1 MSRFARK
8 ERPPPGFEILEP
20 TLNALENELR
30 EKVNEQHEGK
40 RKNEALWPV
49 FQITWQRSRYVYDMH
64 YVYKAIKKDVL
75 DYCIRNKLVDGPLM
89 AKWKKPGYERLCSTY
104 VINSKNYKFGTVS
117 ICRVPKQ
124 YLSAGTVVED
134 VNTGC
139 RGCATGAG
147 GNKNIFGNKYG
158 QYLAAIQASS
168 TSFLQKKEARKARE
182 QLFDVDEEEEEEEEE
197 EGVGGRRGTEKR
209 GGSGKGGGSGGGG
222 GGGGAESDSEDE
234 DKGAGVWADNEAE
247 AMLGPGDEAKS
258 SAEAEREARQS
269 MAKMGSSSSMEGGGK
284 RART

>member
-64 YVYKAIKKDVL
+64 YVYKAISKDVL
-75 DYCIRNKLVDGPLM
+75 EYCIRSKLVDGPLM

-104 VINSKNYKFGTVS
+104 VINTKNYKFGTVS

-158 QYLAAIQASS
+158 QYLAAIQVS
-168 TSFLQKKEARKARE
+168 
-182 QLFDVDEEEEEEEEE
+182 
-197 EGVGGRRGTEKR
+197 
-209 GGSGKGGGSGGGG
+209 
-222 GGGGAESDSEDE
+222 
-234 DKGAGVWADNEAE
+234 
-247 AMLGPGDEAKS
+247 
-258 SAEAEREARQS
+258 
-269 MAKMGSSSSMEGGGK
+269 
-284 RART
+284 

>member
-8 ERPPPGFEILEP
+8 ERPPPGFEMLEP
-20 TLNALENELR
+20 TLNALEADLR

-64 YVYKAIKKDVL
+64 YVYKAISKDVL
-75 DYCIRNKLVDGPLM
+75 EYCIRNKLVDGPLM

-158 QYLAAIQASS
+158 QYLAAIQASPS
-168 TSFLQKKEARKARE
+168 LWCLMGSGSRLGNDDDDEGYGSIARQKKKERKARE
-182 QLFDVDEEEEEEEEE
+182 QLFDVEEDEEEEEEEESRKE
-197 EGVGGRRGTEKR
+197 RGSSKRHAKGRRG
-209 GGSGKGGGSGGGG
+209 
-222 GGGGAESDSEDE
+222 GGADSDSDDE
-234 DKGAGVWADNEAE
+234 DKDAGVWADNEAE
-247 AMLGPGDEAKS
+247 AMLGPGDEAKAS
-258 SAEAEREARQS
+258 CLLPAVCLS
-269 MAKMGSSSSMEGGGK
+269 
-284 RART
+284 

>member
-64 YVYKAIKKDVL
+64 YVYKAISKDVL
-75 DYCIRNKLVDGPLM
+75 EYCIRSKLVDGPLM

-104 VINSKNYKFGTVS
+104 VINTKNYKFGTVS

-158 QYLAAIQASS
+158 QYLAAIQASW
-168 TSFLQKKEARKARE
+168 LQKQKDLKARE
-182 QLFDVDEEEEEEEEE
+182 HLFDAEEDEEEEEED
-197 EGVGGRRGTEKR
+197 GGGQREK
-209 GGSGKGGGSGGGG
+209 GSDKRSGGKGGGR
-222 GGGGAESDSEDE
+222 GGGANSDSEDE
-234 DKGAGVWADNEAE
+234 DKDGGVWADNEAE
-247 AMLGPGDEAKS
+247 AMLGPGDEAKA
-258 SAEAEREARQS
+258 SAEAEREARKAA
-269 MAKMGSSSSMEGGGK
+269 AKLASAGSSSYDGGGK

>member
-49 FQITWQRSRYVYDMH
+49 FQINWQRSRYVYDMH
-64 YVYKAIKKDVL
+64 YVYKAISKDVL
-75 DYCIRNKLVDGPLM
+75 DYCIRSKLVDGPLM

-104 VINSKNYKFGTVS
+104 VINTKNYKFGTVS

-147 GNKNIFGNKYG
+147 GNKNIYGNKYG
-158 QYLAAIQASS
+158 QYLAAIQMAR
-168 TSFLQKKEARKARE
+168 QKKQARKARE
-182 QLFDVDEEEEEEEEE
+182 QLFNDDGEEEEEEEDRAGE
-197 EGVGGRRGTEKR
+197 
-209 GGSGKGGGSGGGG
+209 SGKRG
-222 GGGGAESDSEDE
+222 GGGGAKGGAGSDSDDE
-234 DKGAGVWADNEAE
+234 DKDAGVWADNEAE
-247 AMLGPGDEAKS
+247 AMMGPGDEGKS
-258 SAEAEREARQS
+258 SAEAEREAKKAAARLAS
-269 MAKMGSSSSMEGGGK
+269 AGGLDGGGGK

>member
-64 YVYKAIKKDVL
+64 YVYKAITKDVL

-104 VINSKNYKFGTVS
+104 VINTKNYKFGTVS

-158 QYLAAIQASS
+158 QYLAAIQIAR
-168 TSFLQKKEARKARE
+168 QKKQARKARE
-182 QLFDVDEEEEEEEEE
+182 QLFSEEGDEEDEEEEEEA
-197 EGVGGRRGTEKR
+197 GVGESGKR
-209 GGSGKGGGSGGGG
+209 SSGGGDGKGG
-222 GGGGAESDSEDE
+222 AVSDSDDD
-234 DKGAGVWADNEAE
+234 DKDAGVWADNEAE
-247 AMLGPGDEAKS
+247 AMMGPGDEAKA
-258 SAEAEREARQS
+258 SAEAEREARKAAARFAS
-269 MAKMGSSSSMEGGGK
+269 TNALDGGGGK

>member
-64 YVYKAIKKDVL
+64 YVYKAITKDVL
-75 DYCIRNKLVDGPLM
+75 EYCIRSKLVDGPLM

-104 VINSKNYKFGTVS
+104 VINTKNYKFGTVS

-158 QYLAAIQASS
+158 QYLAAIQASW
-168 TSFLQKKEARKARE
+168 LQKQKDLKARE
-182 QLFDVDEEEEEEEEE
+182 RLFDVEEDEEEEEED
-197 EGVGGRRGTEKR
+197 GGGEREKVSDKR
-209 GGSGKGGGSGGGG
+209 SGGKGGGRG
-222 GGGGAESDSEDE
+222 GGGGANSDSEDE
-234 DKGAGVWADNEAE
+234 DKDGGVWADNEAE
-247 AMLGPGDEAKS
+247 AMLGPGDEAKA
-258 SAEAEREARQS
+258 SAEAEREARKAA
-269 MAKMGSSSSMEGGGK
+269 AKLASAGSSYDGGGK